1 MNITIVGLGVIG
13 GSFAMAF
20 KEAGFE
26 DVYAVDLNK
35 ESIEKAKNMGI
46 IKDGSDNAKQFLE
59 IADLVII
66 CIYPRIIKD
75 FMMENRNN
83 FKDGA
88 IVTDV
93 AGIKGTLI
101 KQLDDII
108 PDNIDFIFG
117 HPMAGRENKGIDH
130 ATAECYKGANYLLID
145 TERNDDDNVLLLQS
159 IIYKLGFKRII
170 RISSGFHDQ
179 IIAFTSH
186 LPHVMAVSL
195 INSDVEARNTEIYMG
210 GSYRDATRVADINED
225 LWTELFLGN
234 KENLLEVIDDFMAEM
249 GRFREDLAKGDRVA
263 LNKRLK
269 RATKR
274 RRRQTIIKY
283 KTFYI

>member
-1 MNITIVGLGVIG
+1 MIITIVGLGDIG

-145 TERNDDDNVLLLQS
+145 TERNDDDNVLLLQA

-274 RRRQTIIKY
+274 RRRLNK
-283 KTFYI
+283 

>member
-145 TERNDDDNVLLLQS
+145 TERNDDDNVLLLQA

-195 INSDVEARNTEIYMG
+195 INSDVEARNTKIYMG

-249 GRFREDLAKGDRVA
+249 GRFREDLAKGDRVS

-274 RRRQTIIKY
+274 RRRLNK
-283 KTFYI
+283 

>member
-66 CIYPRIIKD
+66 CIYPRIITD

-145 TERNDDDNVLLLQS
+145 TERNDDDNVLLLQA

-249 GRFREDLAKGDRVA
+249 GRFREDLAKGDRVS

-274 RRRQTIIKY
+274 RRRLNK
-283 KTFYI
+283 

>member
-26 DVYAVDLNK
+26 DIYAVDLNK

-108 PDNIDFIFG
+108 ADNIDFIFG
-117 HPMAGRENKGIDH
+117 HPMAGREDKGIDH

-145 TERNDDDNVLLLQS
+145 TERNDDDNVLLLQA

-249 GRFREDLAKGDRVA
+249 GRFREDLAKGDRVS

-274 RRRQTIIKY
+274 RRRLNK
-283 KTFYI
+283 

>member
-108 PDNIDFIFG
+108 PDNIDFIFFL
-117 HPMAGRENKGIDH
+117 PFSGRENKGIDH

-145 TERNDDDNVLLLQS
+145 TERNDDDNVLLLQA

-274 RRRQTIIKY
+274 RRRLNK
-283 KTFYI
+283 

>member
-145 TERNDDDNVLLLQS
+145 TERNDDDNVLLLQA

-234 KENLLEVIDDFMAEM
+234 KENLLEVIDDF
-249 GRFREDLAKGDRVA
+249 LAKGDRVS

-274 RRRQTIIKY
+274 RRRLNK
-283 KTFYI
+283 

>member
-130 ATAECYKGANYLLID
+130 ATAECHKGANYLLID
-145 TERNDDDNVLLLQS
+145 TERNDDDNVLLLQA

-249 GRFREDLAKGDRVA
+249 GRFREDLAKGDRVS

-274 RRRQTIIKY
+274 RRRLNK
-283 KTFYI
+283 

>member
-145 TERNDDDNVLLLQS
+145 TERNDDDNVLLLQA

-170 RISSGFHDQ
+170 RISSDFHDQ

-234 KENLLEVIDDFMAEM
+234 KENLLEVIDDFMDEM

-274 RRRQTIIKY
+274 RRRLK
-283 KTFYI
+283 K

>member
-46 IKDGSDNAKQFLE
+46 IKDGSDNAKQILE

-145 TERNDDDNVLLLQS
+145 TERNDDDNVLLLQA

-249 GRFREDLAKGDRVA
+249 GRFREDLAKGDRVS

-274 RRRQTIIKY
+274 RRRLNK
-283 KTFYI
+283 

>member
-35 ESIEKAKNMGI
+35 DSIEKAKNMGI

-145 TERNDDDNVLLLQS
+145 TERNDDDNVLLLQA

-249 GRFREDLAKGDRVA
+249 GRFREDLAKGDRVS

-274 RRRQTIIKY
+274 RRRLNK
-283 KTFYI
+283 

>member
-145 TERNDDDNVLLLQS
+145 TERNDDDNVLLLQV

-249 GRFREDLAKGDRVA
+249 GRFREDLAKGDRVS

-274 RRRQTIIKY
+274 RRRLNK
-283 KTFYI
+283 

>member
-145 TERNDDDNVLLLQS
+145 TERNDDDNVLLLQA

-249 GRFREDLAKGDRVA
+249 GRFREDSS
-263 LNKRLK
+263 
-269 RATKR
+269 
-274 RRRQTIIKY
+274 
-283 KTFYI
+283 

>member
-13 GSFAMAF
+13 GSFAMTF

-117 HPMAGRENKGIDH
+117 HPMAGCENKGIDH

-145 TERNDDDNVLLLQS
+145 TERNDDDNVLLLQA

-274 RRRQTIIKY
+274 RRRLNK
-283 KTFYI
+283 

>member
-93 AGIKGTLI
+93 AGIKVTLI

-130 ATAECYKGANYLLID
+130 ATAECYKGASYLLID
-145 TERNDDDNVLLLQS
+145 TERNDDDNVLLLQA

-274 RRRQTIIKY
+274 RRRLNK
-283 KTFYI
+283 

>member
-35 ESIEKAKNMGI
+35 ESIQKAKNMGI

-66 CIYPRIIKD
+66 CIYSRIIKD

-145 TERNDDDNVLLLQS
+145 TERNDDDNVLLLQA

-274 RRRQTIIKY
+274 RRRLNK
-283 KTFYI
+283 

>member
-145 TERNDDDNVLLLQS
+145 TERNDDDNVLLLQA

-249 GRFREDLAKGDRVA
+249 GRFRENLAKGDRVS

-274 RRRQTIIKY
+274 RRRLNK
-283 KTFYI
+283 

>member
-101 KQLDDII
+101 KELDDII

-145 TERNDDDNVLLLQS
+145 TERNDDDNVLLLQA

-170 RISSGFHDQ
+170 RISSDFHDQ

-234 KENLLEVIDDFMAEM
+234 RENLLEVIDDFMAEM
-249 GRFREDLAKGDRVA
+249 SRFREDLAKGDRVA

-274 RRRQTIIKY
+274 RRRLNK
-283 KTFYI
+283 

>member
-35 ESIEKAKNMGI
+35 KSIEKAKNMGI

-145 TERNDDDNVLLLQS
+145 TERNDDDNVLLLQA

-274 RRRQTIIKY
+274 RRRLNK
-283 KTFYI
+283 

>member
-249 GRFREDLAKGDRVA
+249 GRFREDLAKGDRVS

-274 RRRQTIIKY
+274 RRRLNK
-283 KTFYI
+283 

>member
-145 TERNDDDNVLLLQS
+145 TERNDDDNVLLLQA

-269 RATKR
+269 RAAKR
-274 RRRQTIIKY
+274 RRRLNK
-283 KTFYI
+283 

>member
-75 FMMENRNN
+75 FMMGNRNN

-145 TERNDDDNVLLLQS
+145 TERNDDDNVLLLQA

-249 GRFREDLAKGDRVA
+249 GRFREDLAKGDRVS

-274 RRRQTIIKY
+274 RRRLNK
-283 KTFYI
+283 

>member
-35 ESIEKAKNMGI
+35 ESIEKAKNMDI

-145 TERNDDDNVLLLQS
+145 TERNDDDNVLLLQA

-249 GRFREDLAKGDRVA
+249 GRFREDLAKGDRVS

-274 RRRQTIIKY
+274 RRRLNK
-283 KTFYI
+283 

>member
-75 FMMENRNN
+75 FMMENRKN

-145 TERNDDDNVLLLQS
+145 TERNDDDNVLLLQA

-249 GRFREDLAKGDRVA
+249 GRFREDLAKGDRVS

-274 RRRQTIIKY
+274 RRRLNK
-283 KTFYI
+283 

>member
-234 KENLLEVIDDFMAEM
+234 KENLLEVIDDFMDEM

-274 RRRQTIIKY
+274 RRRLNK
-283 KTFYI
+283 

>member
-46 IKDGSDNAKQFLE
+46 IKDGSDNVKQFLE

-145 TERNDDDNVLLLQS
+145 TERNDDDNVLLLQA

-249 GRFREDLAKGDRVA
+249 GRFREDLAKGDRVS

-274 RRRQTIIKY
+274 RRRLNK
-283 KTFYI
+283 

>member
-1 MNITIVGLGVIG
+1 MKITIVGLGVIG

-20 KEAGFE
+20 KEAGFD
-26 DVYAVDLNK
+26 DVYAIDLNK
-35 ESIEKAKNMGI
+35 ESIEKAKDMGI
-46 IKDGSDNAKQFLE
+46 IKDVSDNAREFLK
-59 IADLVII
+59 ISDLVII
-66 CIYPRIIKD
+66 CIYPKIIKN
-75 FMMENRNN
+75 FILENKNN

-101 KQLDDII
+101 KELDDII

-130 ATAECYKGANYLLID
+130 ASAQCYKGANYLLVD
-145 TERNDDDNVLLLQS
+145 TERNDDDNVLFLQS

-170 RISSGFHDQ
+170 RISSDFHDQ

-249 GRFREDLAKGDRVA
+249 SRFRSDLVKGDKIA

-274 RRRQTIIKY
+274 RRRLNK
-283 KTFYI
+283 

>member
-145 TERNDDDNVLLLQS
+145 TERNDDDNVLLLQA

-170 RISSGFHDQ
+170 RISSDFHDQ

-234 KENLLEVIDDFMAEM
+234 RENLLEVIDDFMAEM
-249 GRFREDLAKGDRVA
+249 GRFREDLAKGDRVS

-274 RRRQTIIKY
+274 RRRLNK
-283 KTFYI
+283 

>member
-145 TERNDDDNVLLLQS
+145 TERNDDDNVLLLQA

-249 GRFREDLAKGDRVA
+249 CRFREDLAKGDRVA

-274 RRRQTIIKY
+274 RRRLNK
-283 KTFYI
+283 

>member
-145 TERNDDDNVLLLQS
+145 TERNDDDNVLLLQA

-249 GRFREDLAKGDRVA
+249 SRFREDLAKGDRVS

-274 RRRQTIIKY
+274 RRRLNK
-283 KTFYI
+283 

>member
-46 IKDGSDNAKQFLE
+46 IKDGSDYAKQFLE

-145 TERNDDDNVLLLQS
+145 TERNDDDNVLLLQA

-249 GRFREDLAKGDRVA
+249 GRFREDLAKGDRVS

-274 RRRQTIIKY
+274 RRRLNK
-283 KTFYI
+283 

>member
-145 TERNDDDNVLLLQS
+145 TERNDDDNVLLLQA

-249 GRFREDLAKGDRVA
+249 VRFREDLAKGDRVS

-274 RRRQTIIKY
+274 RRRLNK
-283 KTFYI
+283 

>member
-1 MNITIVGLGVIG
+1 MTITIVGLGVIG

-145 TERNDDDNVLLLQS
+145 TERNDDDNVLLLQA

-274 RRRQTIIKY
+274 RRRLNK
-283 KTFYI
+283 

>member
-145 TERNDDDNVLLLQS
+145 TERNDDDNVLLLQA

-170 RISSGFHDQ
+170 RISSDFHDQ

-234 KENLLEVIDDFMAEM
+234 IENLLEVIDDFMAEM
-249 GRFREDLAKGDRVA
+249 SRFREDLAKGDRVA

-274 RRRQTIIKY
+274 RRRLNK
-283 KTFYI
+283 

>member
-145 TERNDDDNVLLLQS
+145 TERNDDDNVLLLQA

-269 RATKR
+269 TATKR
-274 RRRQTIIKY
+274 RRRLNK
-283 KTFYI
+283 

>member
-145 TERNDDDNVLLLQS
+145 TERNDDDNVLLLQA

-195 INSDVEARNTEIYMG
+195 INSYVEARNTEIYMG

-274 RRRQTIIKY
+274 RRRLNK
-283 KTFYI
+283 

>member
-35 ESIEKAKNMGI
+35 ESIEKEKNMGI

-145 TERNDDDNVLLLQS
+145 TERNDDDNVLLLQA

-274 RRRQTIIKY
+274 RRRLNK
-283 KTFYI
+283 

>member
-145 TERNDDDNVLLLQS
+145 TERNDDDNVLLLQA

-170 RISSGFHDQ
+170 RISSDFHDQ

-234 KENLLEVIDDFMAEM
+234 RENLLEVIDDFMAEM
-249 GRFREDLAKGDRVA
+249 SRFREDLAKGDRVA

-274 RRRQTIIKY
+274 RRRLNKVFLQIIY
-283 KTFYI
+283 

>member
-145 TERNDDDNVLLLQS
+145 TERNDDDNVLLLQA

-234 KENLLEVIDDFMAEM
+234 KENLLEVIDDFMAET
-249 GRFREDLAKGDRVA
+249 GRFREDLAKGDRVS

-274 RRRQTIIKY
+274 RRRLNK
-283 KTFYI
+283 

>member
-145 TERNDDDNVLLLQS
+145 TERNDDDNVLLLQA

-234 KENLLEVIDDFMAEM
+234 KENLLEVIDDFMDEM

-274 RRRQTIIKY
+274 RRRLNK
-283 KTFYI
+283 